1 MPVPSTIKPSITCNL
16 LEQRNQCSV
25 QFLFAFLSQT
35 SEFTSDEEGTAKKN
49 ESLLRE
55 HQPSGITVPNRFP
68 FTSWFVCSPAI
79 SPIVSIH
86 WAAAVD
92 FTIAGARNRS
102 RSLSAEKKRFLIPRT
117 QSRDVRK
124 WCEAIKIPP
133 MQASLP
139 FGTFMANEQRPD
151 TLRPTK
157 RKEYLN
163 FEGGSDTRKR
173 AIAGASTRLS
183 VEEERKQQRTSSS
196 ALPNKFM
203 TTCRGWCGNDG
214 SCFVGV
220 GIISGSLWCK
230 PVRY

>member
-1 MPVPSTIKPSITCNL
+1 MKKA
-16 LEQRNQCSV
+16 QR
-25 QFLFAFLSQT
+25 
-35 SEFTSDEEGTAKKN
+35 KKN

-92 FTIAGARNRS
+92 FTTAGARNRS

-139 FGTFMANEQRPD
+139 FGMFMANEQRPD

-163 FEGGSDTRKR
+163 FEGGSNTRSGWLQGRLHGWVSKR
-173 AIAGASTRLS
+173 RGNSKERARVHCQTNLWRHVGGGAGMMAVALWVWEQSPALCDASPCAIR
-183 VEEERKQQRTSSS
+183 S
-196 ALPNKFM
+196 AVLTN
-203 TTCRGWCGNDG
+203 
-214 SCFVGV
+214 
-220 GIISGSLWCK
+220 
-230 PVRY
+230 